1 MQYVMVVIDDL
12 RSFRNEQILLDAK
25 TDLRYARTSSEGIE
39 MLRELIESGTKINE
53 LWLDHDLGEDDTA
66 RYGYDTIMP
75 VVAWLEELGQTE
87 QAEMVGQVYIHTANY
102 SAVPVISDALRPYYR
117 VERVNASDWFRSG
130 Y

>member
-53 LWLDHDLGEDDTA
+53 LWLDHDLGESDTA

-87 QAEMVGQVYIHTANY
+87 QAEMVGQVFIHTANY
-102 SAVPVISDALRPYYR
+102 SAVPVISDALRPYYQIQ
-117 VERVNASDWFRSG
+117 RVNASDWFRSG